1 MQQRDVRNSKARHPS
16 GEHSLKN
23 KILSVLAL
31 GAFCALPL
39 ASVHAH
45 IVLTEPQA
53 VAGSY
58 YKATLRVGHGCN
70 GSATHGLIVQVP
82 AGFEGAKPQPKTG
95 WTLATRRAKL
105 AQPYKSHG
113 KTVTDDVV
121 ELRWTATSKDAALP
135 DDQFD
140 EFAFMGRLPDQA
152 GPLWVK
158 VVQTCETGQ
167 TNWSEIP
174 AAGTSTRGMKSPAA
188 LLEVQPAHAHDH
200 HH

>member
-1 MQQRDVRNSKARHPS
+1 MMKHMYRAAA
-16 GEHSLKN
+16 
-23 KILSVLAL
+23 LSF
-31 GAFCALPL
+31 GAMVCASS
-39 ASVHAH
+39 AWAH

-70 GSATHGLIVQVP
+70 GSATQELVVQVP
-82 AGFEGAKPQPKTG
+82 TGFQGAKPQPKAG
-95 WTLATRRAKL
+95 WRIVTRKATLA
-105 AQPYKSHG
+105 QSYNSHG

-121 ELRWTATSKDAALP
+121 ELRWTAVGKEAALP

-158 VVQTCETGQ
+158 VLQLCEKGQ
-167 TNWSEIP
+167 NDWSEIP
-174 AAGTSTRGMKSPAA
+174 TQGSATRGLKLPAA
-188 LLEVQPAHAHDH
+188 LLEVQPAPAHAHH
-200 HH
+200 H

>member
-1 MQQRDVRNSKARHPS
+1 MTHFLKRVAQCCML
-16 GEHSLKN
+16 SL
-23 KILSVLAL
+23 VGVCWQA
-31 GAFCALPL
+31 
-39 ASVHAH
+39 HAH

-58 YKATLRVGHGCN
+58 YKAMLRVGHGCN
-70 GSATHGLIVQVP
+70 GAPTHGLVVQVP
-82 AGFEGAKPQPKTG
+82 AGFEGAKPQPKVG
-95 WTLATRRAKL
+95 WTIATRK
-105 AQPYKSHG
+105 AQLTEPYSSHG

-121 ELRWTATSKDAALP
+121 ELRWTVTHKDNVLP

-158 VVQTCETGQ
+158 VLQLCENSQ
-167 TNWSEIP
+167 NDWSDIP
-174 AAGTSTRGMKSPAA
+174 NQGTSTRGLKSPAA
-188 LLEVQPAHAHDH
+188 LLDVQAAPKHEH